1 MRNVIFF
8 ILVAAMGVGCSTTTP
23 VGSAHRHYFQ
33 HSFLN
38 FETQPIYPRYFR
50 VPEPLSNQSEPE
62 VEYRTHREV
71 VENLHRPAREQK
83 ANQDRRAPEVVAVT
97 KAVPEERDEVA
108 QQQQIESAGDLASLL
123 GKTSV
128 PAGPEPVTRENGVSL
143 VRTEVVDSSKRLVG
157 IKDDFT
163 PERFLKHVLRVNGLK
178 YVSFDGKEFN
188 RTLYRELRNRGM
200 TYDSAT
206 PQPGDIVF
214 FHNTWD
220 RNNDGRNNDW
230 YTGTGIVTEIDEDT
244 VVFVGVANG
253 QVRELR
259 MNLDKPDVRR
269 MEEENAHL
277 NSFMRSK
284 RLSDPEYT
292 QYLAGELFAGYASI
306 LQP

>member
-1 MRNVIFF
+1 ME
-8 ILVAAMGVGCSTTTP
+8 AKA
-23 VGSAHRHYFQ
+23 
-33 HSFLN
+33 
-38 FETQPIYPRYFR
+38 TQ
-50 VPEPLSNQSEPE
+50 N
-62 VEYRTHREV
+62 
-71 VENLHRPAREQK
+71 
-83 ANQDRRAPEVVAVT
+83 RRAPEVNKVAERTPDTVDE
-97 KAVPEERDEVA
+97 VSEERDGG
-108 QQQQIESAGDLASLL
+108 SAGDLASIL
-123 GKTSV
+123 GKT
-128 PAGPEPVTRENGVSL
+128 PVGGGVNVESRDEGVSL
-143 VRTEVVDSSKRLVG
+143 VRTEVIDSSKRLVG

-163 PERFLKHVLRVNGLK
+163 PERFLKHVLRVNGLE

-200 TYDSAT
+200 TYDSAA
-206 PQPGDIVF
+206 PQPGDIIF

-230 YTGTGIVTEIDEDT
+230 YTGTGIVTAVEEAT

-269 MEEENAHL
+269 IEEEKTNL
-277 NSFMRSK
+277 NSFMRAK

-292 QYLAGELFAGYASI
+292 QYLSGELFAGYASI